1 MFARGSRRQPQER
14 RRDFAPEWFRY
25 ALRATQ
31 PAETPNCIRAPGG
44 TRRPTGTAVT
54 SQSTARAPH
63 RYARCAGT
71 GAAGTPAVRGATHRH
86 KRNAA
91 HSGGVPL
98 VHLLQVYSN
107 PSRSATSPQE
117 LLFRSTANEHQ
128 DARPEPRRRARQLRT
143 HEAEAV
149 IDRYREVRNIRTVA
163 AELRLSRS
171 TVARIL
177 NEHGVDATR
186 RMTAA
191 QISEAAK
198 LYEQGLSSG
207 VIGKQLGYDNHTI
220 LRALRRRGVPIRP
233 AAHRK

>member
-1 MFARGSRRQPQER
+1 M
-14 RRDFAPEWFRY
+14 
-25 ALRATQ
+25 
-31 PAETPNCIRAPGG
+31 
-44 TRRPTGTAVT
+44 
-54 SQSTARAPH
+54 
-63 RYARCAGT
+63 
-71 GAAGTPAVRGATHRH
+71 VR
-86 KRNAA
+86 
-91 HSGGVPL
+91 
-98 VHLLQVYSN
+98 LLQVYSN

-177 NEHGVDATR
+177 NEHGVDTTR
-186 RMTAA
+186 SMTTAE
-191 QISEAAK
+191 ISEAAE

-207 VIGKQLGYDNHTI
+207 VIGKKLGFDNHTI

>member
-1 MFARGSRRQPQER
+1 MFARLRLGGLRPSRISANEIPYFRER
-14 RRDFAPEWFRY
+14 PD
-25 ALRATQ
+25 
-31 PAETPNCIRAPGG
+31 
-44 TRRPTGTAVT
+44 
-54 SQSTARAPH
+54 
-63 RYARCAGT
+63 
-71 GAAGTPAVRGATHRH
+71 
-86 KRNAA
+86 
-91 HSGGVPL
+91 

-107 PSRSATSPQE
+107 PSRSAPSPQE

-143 HEAEAV
+143 HEAKAV
-149 IDRYREVRNIRTVA
+149 VGRYREVRNIRTVA
-163 AELRLSRS
+163 AELQLSRS

-186 RMTAA
+186 RMTTAE
-191 QISEAAK
+191 ISEAAE

-207 VIGKQLGYDNHTI
+207 VIGKQLGFDNHTI

>member
-1 MFARGSRRQPQER
+1 MPLEGLDAPPWPPQCRGCANLQLIRT
-14 RRDFAPEWFRY
+14 
-25 ALRATQ
+25 ATFWT
-31 PAETPNCIRAPGG
+31 AE
-44 TRRPTGTAVT
+44 
-54 SQSTARAPH
+54 
-63 RYARCAGT
+63 
-71 GAAGTPAVRGATHRH
+71 AGTPVIRGATHENERVTSSEISTSSICGGRH
-86 KRNAA
+86 P
-91 HSGGVPL
+91 S